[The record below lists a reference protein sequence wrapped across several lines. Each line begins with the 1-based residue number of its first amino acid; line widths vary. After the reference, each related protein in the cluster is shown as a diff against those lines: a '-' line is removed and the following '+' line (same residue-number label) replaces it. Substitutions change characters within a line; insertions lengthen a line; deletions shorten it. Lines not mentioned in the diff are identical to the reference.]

1 LCCLKRKNDK
11 AQIHH
16 ELQSFTPIF
25 FKTKRN
31 IYYKLCVQKK
41 TIDFLNSTLC
51 KMGIFSLLLLA
62 HSSSMLAQWEKPN
75 NRDSLATQEDIV
87 DILHGKIKNYL
98 RKGTSSHENKQAS
111 FTIVPLDHQ
120 FLASCNTNVVFRK
133 LKVHLSGAVRYYNS
147 PTEIYGIGNNTSL
160 ADVQSIQFSYL
171 RAYQIAYRE
180 LAPNLFAGIG
190 YNIDY
195 HWGIEAKLT
204 PGKVSK
210 EFDRLQKGSNSISS
224 AISLNVQFE
233 DRKNAINPQNGTYVH
248 LQYRPNLT
256 LLGSTQNWHSLLIDI
271 RHYIKLPASSR
282 NVLAFWGYSN
292 ITLAG
297 ISPYLDMPSIGW
309 DDFTNTGRGYTPG
322 RFTGKNLVYFESEY
336 RFPLT
341 SNGILGGVVFGNA
354 GSILKSVSSDLHTI
368 LPGVGAGLRVKV
380 DKYSNTN
387 AAFDFGVGIGGS
399 WSFSFGLGE
408 AF

>member
-1 LCCLKRKNDK
+1 
-11 AQIHH
+11 
-16 ELQSFTPIF
+16 
-25 FKTKRN
+25 
-31 IYYKLCVQKK
+31 VQKQLI
-41 TIDFLNSTLC
+41 TLLNNILC
-51 KMGIFSLLLLA
+51 KMGMFSLLLLA
-62 HSSSMLAQWEKPN
+62 HSSSMSAQWEKPN

-87 DILHGKIKNYL
+87 DLLHGKIKNYL
-98 RKGTSSHENKQAS
+98 RKGNSSQENKQVS
-111 FTIVPLDHQ
+111 FTIIPLDHQ
-120 FLASCNTNVVFRK
+120 FLGSCNTNVLFSG

-147 PTEIYGIGNNTSL
+147 PTDIYGIGNNTSL

-190 YNIDY
+190 YNMDY
-195 HWGIEAKLT
+195 HWGIEAKLAS
-204 PGKVSK
+204 GKVSK
-210 EFDRLQKGSNSISS
+210 EFNRLQKGSSSISS
-224 AISLNVQFE
+224 AISLNVQYD
-233 DRKNAINPQNGTYVH
+233 DRKNAINPQNGTYVN

-256 LLGSTQNWHSLLIDI
+256 VFGSTQNWYSAIIDI
-271 RHYIKLPASSR
+271 RHYIKLPASSH

-297 ISPYLDMPSIGW
+297 TSPYLDMPSIGW
-309 DDFTNTGRGYTPG
+309 DDCSNTGRGYTPG

-336 RFPLT
+336 RFSLT
-341 SNGILGGVVFGNA
+341 SNGLLGGVVFGNA
-354 GSILKSVSSDLHTI
+354 GSILKSVTSDLHTI
-368 LPGVGAGLRVKV
+368 LPGAGAGLRVKV

-399 WSFSFGLGE
+399 WSFSFGFGE

>member
-1 LCCLKRKNDK
+1 VLSKGKNDK
-11 AQIHH
+11 AKIYR
-16 ELQSFTPIF
+16 ETQSSIPIF
-25 FKTKRN
+25 VKTKLN
-31 IYYKLCVQKK
+31 NYCKSGVQKQL
-41 TIDFLNSTLC
+41 IIFLNSALF
-51 KMGIFSLLLLA
+51 KMSVFSFLLLS
-62 HSSSMLAQWEKPN
+62 HSSSMSAQWEKN
-75 NRDSLATQEDIV
+75 NKRDSLTTQEDIV

-98 RKGTSSHENKQAS
+98 RKVSSSQENKQVL
-111 FTIVPLDHQ
+111 FTIIPLDHQ
-120 FLASCNTNVVFRK
+120 FLASCNTIVLFRK
-133 LKVHLSGAVRYYNS
+133 LKLHLSGAVRYYNS
-147 PTEIYGIGNNTSL
+147 PTDIYGIGNNTSL

-180 LAPNLFAGIG
+180 LAPDLFAGIG
-190 YNIDY
+190 YNMDY
-195 HWGIEAKLT
+195 HWGIEAKLA
-204 PGKVSK
+204 PGKLSK
-210 EFDRLQKGSNSISS
+210 EFDRLQKGSSSISS
-224 AISLNVQFE
+224 AISLNVQFD
-233 DRKNAINPQNGTYVH
+233 DRKNAINPQNGTYVNM
-248 LQYRPNLT
+248 QYRPNLT

-271 RHYIKLPASSR
+271 RHYIKLPTSSR

-297 ISPYLDMPSIGW
+297 TAPYLDMPSIGW
-309 DDFTNTGRGYTPG
+309 DDCSNTGRGYTPG

-336 RFPLT
+336 RFSLT
-341 SNGILGGVVFGNA
+341 SNGLLGGVVFGNA
-354 GSILKSVSSDLHTI
+354 GSILKSVSSNLHTI